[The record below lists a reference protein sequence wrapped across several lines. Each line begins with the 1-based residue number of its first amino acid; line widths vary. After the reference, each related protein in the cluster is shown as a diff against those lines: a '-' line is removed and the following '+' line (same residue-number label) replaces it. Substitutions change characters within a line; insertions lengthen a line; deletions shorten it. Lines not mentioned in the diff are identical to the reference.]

1 MATTG
6 GRTSTSVA
14 HLLRRE
20 PYRFEFFQAVRLLE
34 RIVQNESDDRELLP
48 IGTNAPPSE
57 EVVRFRAA
65 VSLAFPPGEIDQLKA
80 GDRDLD
86 LPAYEMTV
94 GFMGLFGPSGVLPS
108 HYTQMVIDRS
118 RQKDYA
124 LRDFLDVFNHRL
136 ISHFFRAWEKY
147 RLPIA
152 YERTRLWN
160 RDRDDPFSRSLYGL
174 VGLGTSRLRR
184 RMEVE
189 DETFVYFSGFFAHAP
204 KNAESLASMLA
215 EFLNMRLQVQ
225 QFQGQWLYLE
235 PHNRSLLPTAG
246 RPLGQNCQLGRN
258 IIVGDRV
265 WSIESR
271 FRIRIG
277 PLRLEEFRSLMPG
290 GDLLRKLAQLV
301 RTYVGLSLD
310 FDVQPILRGD
320 DVPQLQLDSNA
331 PARLGFDSWIFSGQL
346 DHDADDAVF
355 LPSGAPSR

>member
-1 MATTG
+1 MATQG
-6 GRTSTSVA
+6 GRTNTSVA
-14 HLLRRE
+14 HHLRKE

-34 RIVQNESDDRELLP
+34 RIVRNESGDRKLRP

-57 EVVRFRAA
+57 EVVRFRAS
-65 VSLAFPPGEIDQLKA
+65 VSRSFPPGEIDQLKA

-86 LPAYEMTV
+86 RPAYEMIV
-94 GFMGLFGPSGVLPS
+94 GFMGLFGPSGVLPT

-124 LRDFLDVFNHRL
+124 LRDFLDVFNHRM

-152 YERTRLWN
+152 YERNQLWN
-160 RDRDDPFSRSLYGL
+160 RDQDDPFSRALYGL

-184 RMEVE
+184 RMEVD
-189 DETFVYFSGFFAHAP
+189 DETFVYFSGYFAHAP
-204 KNAESLASMLA
+204 KNAESLTAMLT
-215 EFLNMRLQVQ
+215 EFLGMPLEVQ

-235 PHNRSLLPTAG
+235 PPNRSLLPTAG

-271 FRIRIG
+271 FRIRLG
-277 PLRLEEFRSLMPG
+277 PLSLTEFRSLMPG
-290 GDLLRKLAQLV
+290 GDTLRNLAQLV
-301 RTYVGLSLD
+301 RTFVGLSLD
-310 FDVQPILRGD
+310 FDVQPVLRGSE
-320 DVPQLQLDSNA
+320 VPELVLDSQN
-331 PARLGFDSWIFSGQL
+331 PVRLGYDTWIFSEQL

>member
-6 GRTSTSVA
+6 GRTNTAVA
-14 HLLRRE
+14 HLLRKE

-34 RIVQNESDDRELLP
+34 RMLRHEDGDRKLRP

-57 EVVRFRAA
+57 EVVRFRAS
-65 VSLAFPPGEIDQLKA
+65 VSRAFPPGEIDQLKA

-86 LPAYEMTV
+86 RPAYEMTV

-124 LRDFLDVFNHRL
+124 LRDFLDVFNHRM

-152 YERTRLWN
+152 YERNQLWHRN
-160 RDRDDPFSRSLYGL
+160 EDDPFSRALFGL
-174 VGLGTSRLRR
+174 VGLGTQRLRR
-184 RMEVE
+184 RLEVD
-189 DETFVYFSGFFAHAP
+189 DETFIYFSGFFAHAP
-204 KNAESLASMLA
+204 KNAESLASMLT
-215 EFLNMRLQVQ
+215 EFLGMTLAVQ

-235 PHNRSLLPTAG
+235 PHNQSLLPTAG

-258 IIVGDRV
+258 FIVGDRV

-271 FRIRIG
+271 FRIRLG
-277 PLRLEEFRSLMPG
+277 PLCINDFRSLMPG
-290 GDLLRKLAQLV
+290 GETLRKLAQLV

-310 FDVQPILRGD
+310 FDVQPVLRGD
-320 DVPQLQLDSNA
+320 EVPELQLDSHA
-331 PARLGFDSWIFSGQL
+331 PVRLGYDTWIFSRQL

-355 LPSGAPSR
+355 HPSGAPSR